1 MTGKYKAKSQM
12 GLLMKMD
19 KLFSRQ
25 LTAADVAATGLGRR
39 GITINGR
46 SQSPSS
52 GTCDNG
58 YVS

>member
-25 LTAADVAATGLGRR
+25 PTPEELAAQGWLEE
-39 GITINGR
+39 
-46 SQSPSS
+46 
-52 GTCDNG
+52 
-58 YVS
+58 